1 MLALRHQLAVLQ
13 RAAPKRPRL
22 RSLDRLLWVLPSIVW
37 PNWRQAVQIVT
48 PATVVRWHRRAFAAY
63 WRWNSRS
70 RRIGRPALASDL
82 RILIRRMREAN
93 PTLGS
98 APHPPR
104 ARSPRGANRKTIR
117 VTLQAAAKSPMTAG
131 WRFESL
137 HEWPSIISSSG
148 VHRPMRR
155 YARRRFPRAEPF
167 GDARGLGRNT
177 MRARRLPKLPVRSFT
192 DAPHPRAV
200 QRITDG
206 PAVEIPAVGGLH
218 HRYERQCGVIRL
230 PRETRHSGAAPHKHH
245 RRSGFPCR
253 PRACSVSATTLTSFS
268 ITRRRGA
275 EPVELRSLT
284 LRRILAG
291 TPY

>member
-1 MLALRHQLAVLQ
+1 VRCSSPLLASLRVTIRSRLELAAEILALWHQLAVLQ

-22 RSLDRLLWVLPSIVW
+22 RSLDRLHWVLLSIVW

-82 RILIRRMREAN
+82 RVLIRRMREAN

-177 MRARRLPKLPVRSFT
+177 MRARRLPKLPVVRQNKTSRQLFGSAVNR
-192 DAPHPRAV
+192 DRAH
-200 QRITDG
+200 QRTYRTVGRARAIGHADRRTRPGD
-206 PAVEIPAVGGLH
+206 AVG
-218 HRYERQCGVIRL
+218 RVRRQ
-230 PRETRHSGAAPHKHH
+230 
-245 RRSGFPCR
+245 
-253 PRACSVSATTLTSFS
+253 TLTP
-268 ITRRRGA
+268 R
-275 EPVELRSLT
+275 LRSH
-284 LRRILAG
+284 AE
-291 TPY
+291 